1 MSKSFGL
8 TGLPSDILTDDRE
21 SIRRIAV
28 DPQQT
33 SFEKNFQF
41 GFFDQFL
48 SVPST
53 QQLVYKVTV
62 GRDSILFN
70 RSNEIWTGGR
80 ATTIP
85 VQGVGSVDVSAGY
98 SVGAITAGAEVAIPL
113 DTIRAYLVG
122 VIAIT
127 GGTGLSA
134 SLLEF

>member
-1 MSKSFGL
+1 MATIVATSMQGAGKRAVTL
-8 TGLPSDILTDDRE
+8 TTMTASDTLTYKAGQGQIL
-21 SIRRIAV
+21 
-28 DPQQT
+28 
-33 SFEKNFQF
+33 
-41 GFFDQFL
+41 
-48 SVPST
+48 
-53 QQLVYKVTV
+53 
-62 GRDSILFN
+62 ILRN
-70 RSNEIWTGGR
+70 GTAGALTPIIDGAG

-98 SVGAITAGAEVAIPL
+98 SVGAIAAGAQVAIPL

>member
-1 MSKSFGL
+1 MATIVATSMQGAGKRAVIVTTMTASDTL
-8 TGLPSDILTDDRE
+8 TYKAGQGQIL
-21 SIRRIAV
+21 
-28 DPQQT
+28 
-33 SFEKNFQF
+33 
-41 GFFDQFL
+41 
-48 SVPST
+48 
-53 QQLVYKVTV
+53 
-62 GRDSILFN
+62 ILRN
-70 RSNEIWTGGR
+70 GTAGALTPIIDGAG

-98 SVGAITAGAEVAIPL
+98 SVGAIAAGAEVAIPL